1 MPGSRLKLVPNE
13 LNFDTVNA
21 ARVPRDR
28 KSKHN
33 QLMTRILEDLQR
45 ISPAVALRIPR
56 SALGS
61 QKVANVRAA
70 LAREIKKT
78 ELVIGTSIDDDYFYV
93 WLKKS

>member
-1 MPGSRLKLVPNE
+1 MPGTRLKLVPKE
-13 LNFDTVNA
+13 LNFETVNA
-21 ARVPRDR
+21 AQVPHER

-33 QLMTRILEDLQR
+33 ELMTRILQDLQR

-61 QKVANVRAA
+61 QKLANIRAA

-78 ELVIGTSIDDDYFYV
+78 KLVIGTSIDDDYFYV

>member
-1 MPGSRLKLVPNE
+1 MPGSRLKLVSNE
-13 LNFDTVNA
+13 LNFDTVDA
-21 ARVPRDR
+21 AEVPRER
-28 KSKHN
+28 KGKHN
-33 QLMTRILEDLQR
+33 PLMTKILEDLRR
-45 ISPAVALRIPR
+45 ISPAAALRIPR

>member
-1 MPGSRLKLVPNE
+1 MAGSRLKLVRNE
-13 LNFDTVNA
+13 LNFDTVDTA
-21 ARVPRDR
+21 EVPRDR

-33 QLMTRILEDLQR
+33 QLMSRILEDLQR
-45 ISPAVALRIPR
+45 IRPAVALKIPR

-61 QKVANVRAA
+61 QKVANIRAA

-78 ELVIGTSIDDDYFYV
+78 RLVIGTSVDDDYFYV